1 MRALIMAGGAGS
13 RLRLGEKPLLSIKNR
28 PMISY
33 VIDAF
38 SQSGCEVV
46 VAVSPRTP
54 MTQNWC
60 RTNEIDL
67 FRASGVDFIE
77 DMKEAVSALDETQP
91 LFVSVSDIPCINAGV
106 LVPILEAYNKSG
118 MDACSVWVPVDLV
131 HSCRGGV
138 TFRQNVHNID
148 ACPAGV
154 NIVNGNHISV
164 QQDELQL
171 VIPDPRL
178 AINVNTR
185 TDRDAAERFLQQH
198 PA

>member
-13 RLRLGEKPLLSIKNR
+13 RLGLGEKPLLSIGNC

-38 SQSGCEVV
+38 SQSGCDVV

-60 RTNEIDL
+60 RTNGVDL

-77 DMKEAVSALDETQP
+77 DMKEAVSALDETRP
-91 LFVSVSDIPCINAGV
+91 VFVSVSDIPCINAGV
-106 LVPILEAYNKSG
+106 IVPILESYSHSG
-118 MDACSVWVPVDLV
+118 RDACSVWVPVDLV

-138 TFRQNVHNID
+138 TYRQTVCNID
-148 ACPAGV
+148 AFPAGV
-154 NIVNGNHISV
+154 NIVNGDRISV
-164 QQDELQL
+164 PQDELQL